1 MHRKIPALES
11 LFHKV
16 AGIQRATL
24 STKRTP
30 VQIFQYEFC
39 KILKR
44 VFKIYHLTT
53 ASERALDFT
62 KILGK
67 LLSTSTNLLLA
78 DPGRGGKKLV
88 QVRNIV
94 HHFYLS
100 YFRRFQEY
108 VTKIVLVKACVLMG
122 PIIIVFQQFTY
133 HWLVYTSQQGKQFSF
148 DHILCS
154 YIFPFTLKSLYLS

>member
-1 MHRKIPALES
+1 MHGKIPAMES

-24 STKRTP
+24 SIKLTP
-30 VQIFQYEFC
+30 VQIFYCEFC
-39 KILKR
+39 KIFKR

-67 LLSTSTNLLLA
+67 LLSTSMNLLLA
-78 DPGRGGKKLV
+78 DPGWGGNKLM

-94 HHFYLS
+94 RHFYLS
-100 YFRRFQEY
+100 YFRRVVNSTINRTFLGVRY
-108 VTKIVLVKACVLMG
+108 KNRI
-122 PIIIVFQQFTY
+122 
-133 HWLVYTSQQGKQFSF
+133 S
-148 DHILCS
+148 
-154 YIFPFTLKSLYLS
+154 